1 MSKLIQCIP
10 NFSEGRRRDV
20 VVKIVEAIGSASGA
34 RVIDWSMD
42 EDHNRAVVTFIGEP
56 DQIRASALAGARAA
70 VEMID
75 LSGHSG
81 GHPRIGAV
89 DVIPVVPVEG
99 ITMDESIE
107 LSRLIGSDIAN
118 ELHVP
123 IYFYQNS
130 AVKPDYCHL
139 SDIRRGGFEALRISG
154 LKGCREPD
162 LGPMELHP
170 TAGATVVG
178 ARGPLIAYN
187 VNLATE
193 DIHIA
198 RGIASEIR
206 RMRESGRGMAGVK
219 AIAVFLKS
227 RGIVQV
233 STNITQPDAASMW
246 DVYSYVRRRAR
257 EMGADV
263 LESELI
269 GTIRE
274 SALTDEHRSAMKF
287 AEFSERQVIDWWLKG
302 DALAT

>member
-1 MSKLIQCIP
+1 LPKLIQCIP

-20 VVKIVEAIGSASGA
+20 VEKIVEAIKSASAA

-42 EDHNRAVVTFIGEP
+42 SDHNRAVVTFIGEP
-56 DQIRASALAGARAA
+56 DDIRAAALAGAKAA

-75 LSGHSG
+75 LNGHTG

-99 ITMDESIE
+99 VTMDGAVA
-107 LSRLIGSDIAN
+107 LSRRIGHDIAN

-130 AVKPDYCHL
+130 ATKPEYCHL
-139 SDIRRGGFEALRISG
+139 SDIRRGGFEALKASG
-154 LKGCREPD
+154 LKGCKEPD

-170 TAGATVVG
+170 TAGATIVG

-187 VNLATE
+187 VNLAT
-193 DIHIA
+193 DHIHIA
-198 RGIASEIR
+198 HRIASEIR
-206 RMRESGRGMAGVK
+206 RMRESRHGMAGVK

-227 RGIVQV
+227 RGIAQV
-233 STNITQPDAASMW
+233 STNITQPDLTGMW
-246 DVYSYVRRRAR
+246 DVYSYVERRAR
-257 EMGADV
+257 ELGVDV

-269 GTIRE
+269 GAIRE
-274 SALTDEHRSAMKF
+274 SALTDEHRQAMKF
-287 AEFSERQVIDWWLKG
+287 AEFSDKRVIDWWLKG
-302 DALAT
+302 SYKS